1 MHPFIITQS
10 VAAERVRDLQEAAGH
25 SRDAA
30 VARDR
35 RSRQSLTSRTAGA
48 ARLLPARLRPHM
60 A

>member
-1 MHPFIITQS
+1 MHPFITTQS
-10 VAAERVRDLQEAAGH
+10 VAAERVRDLREAARH

-35 RSRQSLTSRTAGA
+35 RSYRRRASRSAGA
-48 ARLLPARLRPHM
+48 ARLLPARLRPRM

>member
-10 VAAERVRDLQEAAGH
+10 VAAERVRDLQQSARRG
-25 SRDAA
+25 RDAA

-35 RSRQSLTSRTAGA
+35 RSRQRLTSQTAGA

-60 A
+60 V